1 MGRARSSG
9 VPAPEGPS
17 PARVRGR
24 ITECLQRWNR
34 PLPQDSAGD
43 RLCPRGSQ
51 GIGVALSWLLADDS
65 NATRTGPSDSD
76 EAHEPTRAAEA
87 SARQGECCQVCCPG
101 TAAETPRPCQ
111 EGGRQPHGRVQTT
124 GGLPWGQDT
133 GKVGKR
139 RDYSAATSDM
149 ETREQTDCGGCT
161 VVQPGVLR
169 AGDRIGV
176 GRPGAAG
183 GIGWWMAGAH
193 THYGDTDNVRLSER
207 WNDV

>member
-101 TAAETPRPCQ
+101 TQRKPRGPARRADGSHTAVCRPQ
-111 EGGRQPHGRVQTT
+111 A
-124 GGLPWGQDT
+124 GLPWGQDT

-139 RDYSAATSDM
+139 RDYTQQPVTWRQESRLTVEAALWSS
-149 ETREQTDCGGCT
+149 QVCSGQ
-161 VVQPGVLR
+161 V
-169 AGDRIGV
+169 IG
-176 GRPGAAG
+176 
-183 GIGWWMAGAH
+183 
-193 THYGDTDNVRLSER
+193 
-207 WNDV
+207 